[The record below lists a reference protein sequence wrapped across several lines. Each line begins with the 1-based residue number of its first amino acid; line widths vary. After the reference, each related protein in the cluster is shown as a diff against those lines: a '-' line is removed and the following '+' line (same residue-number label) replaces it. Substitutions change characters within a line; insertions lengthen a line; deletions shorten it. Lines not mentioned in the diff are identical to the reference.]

1 MSFDVISN
9 ILANSSSGALYNVE
23 MACTLASKCCSQ
35 SKRNISSLTILE
47 DKVLICLKS
56 KVSGYQVQG
65 PKEVFSFSL
74 QNGKFIFFSKR
85 YIYFE
90 LVGF

>member
-65 PKEVFSFSL
+65 PKEVFSFSP
-74 QNGKFIFFSKR
+74 KWE
-85 YIYFE
+85 IYF
-90 LVGF
+90 LFKTLYLF